1 VNRESRVVFV
11 LLAMFTILFGNGCG
25 SLGAMLSAPPS
36 AATSACN
43 APTGPILYG
52 YWERYGMFTAN
63 IGVGLPGIPGYDP
76 CSGRWA
82 QIVFERPP
90 SWPAGDFCVEDW
102 SLNAKEVPTGVY
114 VDRAT
119 GKPRGVV
126 TSFGRVSAPNGHSIL
141 SLRVDNGAYHWPV
154 QFRDGEFP
162 MVSIQNSQ
170 DYAQV
175 MYVSIRGKWGSCQ

>member
-1 VNRESRVVFV
+1 MNWDPGIAFV
-11 LLAMFTILFGNGCG
+11 PLAMSIILFGNGCG
-25 SLGAMLSAPPS
+25 SLAATLSTRPS
-36 AATSACN
+36 AVTSACD
-43 APTGPILYG
+43 AATGPILYG
-52 YWERYGMFTAN
+52 YWERQGMFTAN
-63 IGVGLPGIPGYDP
+63 IGVGRPGIPGYDP

-82 QIVFERPP
+82 RILFERPP
-90 SWPAGDFCVEDW
+90 SWPSGDFCVEDW
-102 SLNAKEVPTGVY
+102 SLNAKEVPTGVH

-126 TSFGRVSAPNGHSIL
+126 TSFGRVAAPNGHSIL

-175 MYVSIRGKWGSCQ
+175 MYVSMRGRWGLCS